1 MPPHSV
7 PGRAPTLGRPM
18 ANRRKV
24 TVIDDDRSVLKAT
37 ERLLC
42 ARGFEVETFA
52 SAEAFLARTA
62 TRPTTCLVLDIHLGG
77 MSGIELRR
85 RLKVSNPNLPVIFI
99 TGMDSEATRKDAMEA
114 GCVAYLQ
121 KPFLSHALI
130 EAIERARGDDGRRAP
145 PSAEPLRCSP
155 TRLRNARRSRNP

>member
-1 MPPHSV
+1 
-7 PGRAPTLGRPM
+7 M

-52 SAEAFLARTA
+52 SAEAFLACTA
-62 TRPTTCLVLDIHLGG
+62 TRPTTCLVLDIKLG
-77 MSGIELRR
+77 ELRR

-99 TGMDSEATRKDAMEA
+99 TGMESEATRKVAMEA

-130 EAIERARGDDGRRAP
+130 EAIERARGDDGRHAP
-145 PSAEPLRCSP
+145 PSAESLP
-155 TRLRNARRSRNP
+155 